1 MNLPID
7 TSQELEKYLQQIKA
21 QTPDKDQT
29 DQAQQRLQQ
38 AIAGYQEIPLKSES
52 WLNRLKQRL
61 GTVLPARYLAWT
73 GSAAICTLVFG
84 LMFSTAQTPAFAAVV
99 EKLQQI
105 SSMSY
110 SGVMSSNGLQIMDLQ
125 VYYQAPDKVRIEN
138 TPLAGQQQAAPV
150 INILD
155 VSLGKGLILMPG
167 PKMATPFSFTPN
179 QQSMQ
184 SVEDDPLYWFEAIKN
199 HQGEVTR
206 LSAQMVNDT
215 EAVGYQIIEQN
226 ILITLWA
233 SVKTSLP
240 VKVEVSM
247 PGTGENQGVFHLEA
261 DLEFNRQLDPQ
272 LFSLTPDS
280 SYRMGRDQE

>member
-7 TSQELEKYLQQIKA
+7 TSEGLEKYLQQVKA
-21 QTPDKDQT
+21 QTPAKEQAE
-29 DQAQQRLQQ
+29 QAQQRLQQ
-38 AIAGYQEIPLKSES
+38 AIAGYQEIPVESES
-52 WLNRLKQRL
+52 WLRRLKQRL
-61 GTVLPARYLAWT
+61 SAMMPGRYVTWT

-84 LMFSTAQTPAFAAVV
+84 LMFSATQTPAFAAVV

-105 SSMSY
+105 ASMSY
-110 SGVMSSNGLQIMDLQ
+110 SGVMSSNGQPIMDLQ

-138 TPLAGQQQAAPV
+138 TPLAGQQKAAPV

-155 VSLGKGLILMPG
+155 VSQGKGLILMPG

-199 HQGEVTR
+199 HQGEVTT
-206 LSAQMVNDT
+206 LPTKMVNGT
-215 EAVGYQIIEQN
+215 EAVGYKIVEQN

-233 SVKTSLP
+233 SVQTSLP

-247 PGTGENQGVFHLEA
+247 AGPGEREDIFHLEA

-280 SYRMGRDQE
+280 TYRMGQDQQ